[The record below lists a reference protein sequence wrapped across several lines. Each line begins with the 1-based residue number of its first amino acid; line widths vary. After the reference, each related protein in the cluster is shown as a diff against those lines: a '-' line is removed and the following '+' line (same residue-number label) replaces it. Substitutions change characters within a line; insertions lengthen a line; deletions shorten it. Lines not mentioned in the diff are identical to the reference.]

1 MHAVTGP
8 LQTGTYVI
16 QIAERPG
23 QFHTVK
29 EDRSGF
35 ALTRDSHL
43 DGAAKV
49 SAYLETFMLVLTVA
63 HH

>member
-1 MHAVTGP
+1 MRAVTGP

-49 SAYLETFMLVLTVA
+49 SAYLETFM
-63 HH
+63 